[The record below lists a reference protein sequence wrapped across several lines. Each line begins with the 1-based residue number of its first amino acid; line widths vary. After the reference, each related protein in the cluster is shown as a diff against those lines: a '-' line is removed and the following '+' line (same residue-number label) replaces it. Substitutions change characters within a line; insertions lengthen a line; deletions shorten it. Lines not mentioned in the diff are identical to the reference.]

1 MSEHSLAA
9 VNLRG
14 GPSTEIWPDLA
25 RMVTRASGQPV
36 LRCYQCHKCS
46 SGCPAAEFMD
56 FPPSQIVRLVTYG
69 LADQMLSC
77 KAIWACTGC
86 MTCGLRCPNGIEV
99 GAIND
104 VFKSWILSGKLPQQ
118 VGDKLGTDQAKAGNR
133 RAALFHKLFLMT
145 LKQFGRMHELALMG
159 GYKVASGDL
168 LSDIPV
174 GVKMLF
180 KGKLPLLP
188 TSGPYRREVAAMFQ
202 RAPLVTR
209 RRLKPARR
217 LSELNQRRQGR

>member
-1 MSEHSLAA
+1 
-9 VNLRG
+9 
-14 GPSTEIWPDLA
+14 
-25 RMVTRASGQPV
+25 
-36 LRCYQCHKCS
+36 
-46 SGCPAAEFMD
+46 MD